1 MAIFPKLAVEGAP
14 DLGGLGG
21 AAGDELEGTEG
32 PSVGGVVGVAAVGGE
47 TVGEAAG
54 GGEVTVGEAAGGG
67 EAGDLAGDI
76 LGASDGDLAGDVL
89 GAGDGVG
96 AATDAELNNPK
107 TKTKQRTALN
117 RAILSVSC
125 CSSANSC
132 HGNCMESIPF
142 SSSKMKTTGINARGT
157 GKEKT
162 RHREI
167 GRAHV

>member
-14 DLGGLGG
+14 DLPGLGG
-21 AAGDELEGTEG
+21 LTGDELKGVEAA
-32 PSVGGVVGVAAVGGE
+32 PVGGVLIGVAAVVGA

-54 GGEVTVGEAAGGG
+54 GVEATGVGEATVGEAAGGG

-96 AATDAELNNPK
+96 AAIEAELNNPT

-125 CSSANSC
+125 CPSANSC

-142 SSSKMKTTGINARGT
+142 SSSKMKTTGINARGR
-157 GKEKT
+157 GKE
-162 RHREI
+162 
-167 GRAHV
+167 